1 MFCGVTQADPLGDV
15 EKFIDSQMRPVK
27 ASINGAADKV
37 PDKVPDEE
45 PAKLVKQYLVK
56 WKSRSY
62 LHCSWY
68 GLSSPNCELVSNNS
82 CWSWA
87 YLKFSC

>member
-1 MFCGVTQADPLGDV
+1 M

-68 GLSSPNCELVSNNS
+68 GLSSPNCELVLNYS

-87 YLKFSC
+87 YLKF

>member
-1 MFCGVTQADPLGDV
+1 M

-27 ASINGAADKV
+27 ASVNSAADKI

-45 PAKLVKQYLVK
+45 PAKEPAKLVKQYLIK

-68 GLSSPNCELVSNNS
+68 GLSSPNCEPVSNKS

-87 YLKFSC
+87 YLKF